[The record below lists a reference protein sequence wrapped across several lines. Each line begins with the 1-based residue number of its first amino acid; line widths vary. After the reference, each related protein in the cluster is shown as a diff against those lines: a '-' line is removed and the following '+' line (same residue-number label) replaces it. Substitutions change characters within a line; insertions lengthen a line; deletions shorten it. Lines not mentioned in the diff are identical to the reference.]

1 MLIVTKSSLRLQI
14 TYANGQDINVLV
26 IGIDNI
32 VPSPIASIRSSRT
45 GQSADQL

>member
-1 MLIVTKSSLRLQI
+1 MLIVTQSSLRLQI
-14 TYANGQDINVLV
+14 TLPTVNVLV